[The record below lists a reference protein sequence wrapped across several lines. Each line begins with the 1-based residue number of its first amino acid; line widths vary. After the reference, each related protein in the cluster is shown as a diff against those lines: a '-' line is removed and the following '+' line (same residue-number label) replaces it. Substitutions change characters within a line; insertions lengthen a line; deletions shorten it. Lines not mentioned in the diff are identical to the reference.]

1 MKFFKIVSLPVCSL
15 LIAFTFGN
23 FASATTKDANEES
36 PKHHAKRPPETSS
49 EGTTHDGT
57 TRMDTTRH
65 PKTSTS
71 DQIYQNASS
80 PILSLINASKSS
92 IDLEIY
98 TMKDLPVIAAL
109 KAAMARG
116 VKLRVVQ
123 TSYTLDNCHV
133 FEAPSAS
140 DDPTCT
146 PLKEFVTYVRANGG
160 EYVPFNNELCG
171 TPGQNCFQH
180 GKILISDASKIMIS
194 TGNFDPTSLCDL
206 TQGPTTC
213 NRDFSLVTGDASVI
227 STIQEVYNNDL
238 KGTPFNLKNILG
250 SPAADRVTIS
260 PDSMTPL
267 LTLIQSAK
275 TSIQVENQYLED
287 PTMNAALATAARR
300 GVKVTVMVAS
310 VSAFGKLSPT
320 KDAGQINEWTQI
332 FTQFDQAGVQSKIFN
347 GSMLIKNT
355 AGYLHAKIILV
366 DGDQA
371 WVSSVNGS
379 TESITENR
387 EYGIL
392 STDPHVITLLNTVL
406 SGDFANSQAET
417 WQESLACK
425 KDPKSDCVGKSNAQ
439 KNRKHE
445 LN

>member
-1 MKFFKIVSLPVCSL
+1 MKFFKVVLLPVCSL

-23 FASATTKDANEES
+23 FANATAKEES
-36 PKHHAKRPPETSS
+36 PKQHHPKRPSGTSD
-49 EGTTHDGT
+49 DGT
-57 TRMDTTRH
+57 TREGTTRTGTSHH
-65 PKTSTS
+65 PKISTA
-71 DQIYQNASS
+71 DQIFENTSS
-80 PILSLINASKSS
+80 PILSLINGSKSS

-98 TMKDLPVIAAL
+98 TMKDSSVIAAL
-109 KAAMARG
+109 KAAMSRG
-116 VKLRVVQ
+116 VKLRIVQ
-123 TSYTLDNCHV
+123 TGYTLDSCPV
-133 FEAPSAS
+133 FEAPSSS

-146 PLKEFVTYVRANGG
+146 PLKAFVAYVRANGG
-160 EYVPFNNELCG
+160 EYVPFSNQLCG

-180 GKILISDASKIMIS
+180 GKILIADASTIMIS

-206 TQGPTTC
+206 AQNPTTC
-213 NRDFSLVTGDASVI
+213 NRDFSLVTSDASVI
-227 STIQEVYNNDL
+227 STVQEIYNNDL
-238 KGTPFNLKNILG
+238 KGTTFNLKNILS
-250 SPAADRVTIS
+250 SPAAERVTVS

-267 LTLIQSAK
+267 LALIQSAK

-310 VSAFGKLSPT
+310 VSAFGKLDPT
-320 KDAGQINEWTQI
+320 KDAWQINQWTQI

-347 GSMLIKNT
+347 GSMLIKKT

-366 DGDQA
+366 DGAQA

-392 STDPHVITLLNTVL
+392 STDPQVVKLLNTVL
-406 SGDFANSQAET
+406 TGDFANPHAET

-425 KDPKSDCVGKSNAQ
+425 KDPQSDCLANTNSQ
-439 KNRKHE
+439 KNR
-445 LN
+445 